1 MKLYDAAVSGNCH
14 KVRMMLSLLGL
25 DYDQVLVDLKAGAQ
39 KQPEFLALN
48 PLGKIPVL
56 EDEGLVIRDS
66 QAILVYLAGK
76 HGSPDWWP
84 EDAPGQGQIMQWL
97 AFSVNEMFH
106 GPAIARGLVI
116 FGRKGDLA
124 AAQEKARA
132 ALDVLEGRLGD
143 HDWLALDRSTIA
155 DIACYPYA
163 GLVPMGKVSLAPY
176 PALRAWLQRVE
187 ALPGYLGMDGLPSQP
202 GLA

>member
-1 MKLYDAAVSGNCH
+1 MKLFDAAVSGNCH
-14 KVRMMLSLLGL
+14 KVRMMLSILGL
-25 DYDQVLVDLKAGAQ
+25 SYDKVTVDLKAGAQ
-39 KQPEFLALN
+39 KRPEFLARN
-48 PLGKIPVL
+48 PLGKVPVL
-56 EDEGLVIRDS
+56 EDEDLVIRDS

-84 EDAPGQGQIMQWL
+84 EDAPGQGEIMQWL

-106 GPAIARGLVI
+106 GPAFARALVI

-124 AAQEKARA
+124 AVQEKTRA
-132 ALDVLEGRLGD
+132 ALDVLEGRLRD
-143 HDWLALDRSTIA
+143 HDWLALDRPTIA

-163 GLVPMGKVSLAPY
+163 GMVPMGKVPLAPY

-187 ALPGYLGMDGLPSQP
+187 GLPGYLGMDGLPAQP
-202 GLA
+202 GLP